1 MAFIRHTVRIS
12 SWLCLAVT
20 GSGSFTYAEGLQLSV
35 ANAGTAGWPWQVAS
49 RTRNGGIGLS
59 ELTLVSTLHDL
70 ATRNPGKTEAD
81 IQAAVRNVLLYG
93 GFDLGE
99 ETVRL
104 ESPADDHRR
113 LDIEVGALIIECK
126 RSLRTRQI
134 LADGET
140 QLGSYLEAKAR
151 SGQRYAGILTDGVTW
166 RLYAFADGQIRP
178 VDALTLDASRL
189 DERRFRW
196 WLGAVLATEHRVVPT
211 NATIDERFGARAPS
225 YALTHAALLACWE
238 AEGHGPGI
246 AVKRALWA
254 KLLRSALGTQFED
267 TDALFVDHT
276 YLVLLAT
283 LIGYAIAGFDL
294 PAYRERLRDLLAGQP
309 FTQAGLLGIGQSGF
323 FDWVLD
329 TPDGA
334 DIVADLMRRVSAF
347 QWDDVS
353 HDVLKALYQSVIAPD
368 VRKRLGEYYTPD
380 WLARRMVAQVV
391 TEPLGQRV
399 LDPACGSGT
408 FLFHAIR
415 RYLEAADQA
424 GVPVA
429 DAVARVTG
437 HVSGVDLHPVA
448 VVLAQTTYLLALGRE
463 RIDQRRGALSI
474 PVYLGDSMQW
484 EAATHAGTYWADGD
498 IVLYAGERP
507 GSFDQELRFP
517 ESVTRDVQA
526 FEVLLAELVER
537 ATTRPPGAPRM
548 AIEGLL
554 SARGLA
560 DADRRVLQQTYAVLC
575 DLHDAGRD
583 HIWGFYI
590 RNQARPMWL
599 SQMANRVD
607 VLIGNPPW
615 LAYRNMLPAMQAVF
629 EAWSRGRQLW
639 QAGRRATGQDLSAFF
654 AVRSME
660 LYLRA
665 GGRFG
670 WVMPRAVL
678 SRQPYAG
685 FRTGNYPGNPA
696 VRVAFET
703 PWDLAAVV
711 PAPFPVP
718 AGVLFGTVG
727 GQASALPAETLAW
740 SGATATAEDDRQLAS
755 AAGLVAAVTEGMA
768 SSPYR
773 ARFKNGAT
781 LFPRVLVMV
790 TDAPA
795 SPLGTPAGHR
805 LVRSRQSSLD
815 KAPWKDVA
823 ANTGMVETEFV
834 RPVYLGESI
843 VPFRTL
849 PPAAAVIPYDGTRLL
864 AGDDDRIDH
873 YPGLA
878 GWWRW
883 AEGEW
888 LAHRVSERLSLR
900 ERIDYVHGLSSQ
912 LPIAPWRVVYTASGT
927 TLAAAVVQ
935 DDRAVVEHKL
945 YWAAV
950 ETQDEARYLEAVLNA
965 PSLNERVK
973 PFQSMGAFG
982 PRDFDKYMW
991 QAPIPVF
998 DPAQGAHRHVI
1009 DLAEQCERVAAAVE
1023 VGPRASFQS
1032 LRRAV
1037 RRALGDHGLLT
1048 ALDEALTA
1056 ILPGSATP

>member
-1 MAFIRHTVRIS
+1 MA
-12 SWLCLAVT
+12 
-20 GSGSFTYAEGLQLSV
+20 
-35 ANAGTAGWPWQVAS
+35 N

-70 ATRNPGKTEAD
+70 TTRNPGKTEAD

-126 RSLRTRQI
+126 RSLRTRQSV
-134 LADGET
+134 ADGET
-140 QLGSYLEAKAR
+140 QLGGYLQVKAR

-166 RLYAFADGQIRP
+166 RLYGFADGQIHH
-178 VDALTLDASRL
+178 VDAFTLDATRL

-211 NATIDERFGARAPS
+211 NAAIDERFGARAPS
-225 YALTHAALLACWE
+225 YALTHAALLACWQ
-238 AEGHGPGI
+238 AEGGAPSI

-267 TDALFVDHT
+267 TDTLFVDHT

-294 PAYRERLRDLLAGQP
+294 PTYREHLRELLAGQP
-309 FTQAGLLGIGQSGF
+309 FTQAGLQGIGQAGF

-329 TPDGA
+329 TPDGP
-334 DIVADLMRRVSAF
+334 DIVADLIRRVSGF
-347 QWDDVS
+347 RWDDVD

-380 WLARRMVAQVV
+380 WLAQRMVTQVV
-391 TEPLGQRV
+391 TEPLRQRV

-415 RYLEAADQA
+415 HYLEAADQA

-429 DAVARVTG
+429 DAVAHVTG
-437 HVSGVDLHPVA
+437 KVIGVDLHPVA
-448 VVLAQTTYLLALGRE
+448 VVLAQTTYLLALGRD
-463 RIDQRRGALSI
+463 RLAQRRSPLSI

-484 EAATHAGTYWADGD
+484 EAAAHAGTYWADGD
-498 IVLYAGERP
+498 IVLYAGPGP
-507 GSFDQELRFP
+507 GSFEQELRFP

-537 ATTRPPGAPRM
+537 ATTRPPGAPRV
-548 AIEGLL
+548 AIEGVLT
-554 SARGLA
+554 ARGLA

-599 SQMANRVD
+599 SQTANRVD

-615 LAYRNMLPAMQAVF
+615 LAYRNMPPAMQAVF
-629 EAWSRGRQLW
+629 KAWSLRRKLW

-654 AVRSME
+654 VVRSME
-660 LYLRA
+660 LYLRD

-678 SRQPYAG
+678 SRQPYAS
-685 FRTGNYPGNPA
+685 FRTGSYPGNPPI
-696 VRVAFET
+696 RVAFEA

-727 GQASALPAETLAW
+727 EQASAVPAETVAW
-740 SGATATAEDDRQLAS
+740 SGATATSADDRRLAS
-755 AAGLVAAVTEGMA
+755 APGHVASVTEDTAG
-768 SSPYR
+768 SPYR
-773 ARFKNGAT
+773 KRFKNGAT

-815 KAPWKDVA
+815 KAPWNGVA
-823 ANTGMVETEFV
+823 AYTGMVETEFV
-834 RPVYLGESI
+834 RPVYLGESV

-849 PPAAAVIPYDGTRLL
+849 SPAEAVLPYDGGHLL

-912 LPIAPWRVVYTASGT
+912 FPIAPWRVVYTASGT
-927 TLAAAVVQ
+927 TLAAAVVH

-945 YWAAV
+945 YWVAADLP
-950 ETQDEARYLEAVLNA
+950 EEARYLEAVLNA

-991 QAPIPVF
+991 QAPIPLF
-998 DPAQGAHRHVI
+998 KPEDPAHQALVR
-1009 DLAEQCERVAAAVE
+1009 LAQACELVALTVE
-1023 VGPRASFQS
+1023 ADAYPRFPAM
-1032 LRRAV
+1032 RRAV
-1037 RRALGDHGLLT
+1037 RAALDEHGLLS
-1048 ALDEALTA
+1048 ALDDALTA
-1056 ILPGSATP
+1056 ILPGRE